1 MSNISGLNN
10 LIYEEEMPKQ
20 KKSVKSHA
28 EVDENALFLSKEYA
42 STLTDLK
49 KTIQES
55 QLRAITSANKELIR
69 LYWLVGKT
77 IVEKQEK
84 SGWGTKFI
92 ERLARDIQNAFPGI
106 EGFSRTNI
114 FRMRAFYLAY
124 CNCLTAVGQLENE
137 LEPFFNLP
145 WGHNFILLDKLKSF
159 EERRWYA
166 QKAMEYGWSRSMLET
181 WIKSDLYKREGR
193 AITNF
198 QQTLPQPQSDLA
210 QQAIKDP
217 YVFDFLTLHEEHLE
231 KDLEDG
237 LVNHIQKFLLELG
250 QGFAFMGRQYQINV
264 EGDPYYIDLLFY
276 HVKLRCFVVIELK
289 ARAFKPEDAGQLNF
303 YLSAID
309 DMLKHPSDNPT
320 IGILLCKT
328 RKKVMAEY
336 AFRDIKKPMGVVEY
350 ETMLTKA
357 LPEELKSSLPTVKE
371 IEEELEK
378 DVKDDNRS

>member
-1 MSNISGLNN
+1 
-10 LIYEEEMPKQ
+10 
-20 KKSVKSHA
+20 
-28 EVDENALFLSKEYA
+28 
-42 STLTDLK
+42 
-49 KTIQES
+49 
-55 QLRAITSANKELIR
+55 
-69 LYWLVGKT
+69 
-77 IVEKQEK
+77 
-84 SGWGTKFI
+84 
-92 ERLARDIQNAFPGI
+92 
-106 EGFSRTNI
+106 
-114 FRMRAFYLAY
+114 
-124 CNCLTAVGQLENE
+124 
-137 LEPFFNLP
+137 
-145 WGHNFILLDKLKSF
+145 
-159 EERRWYA
+159 
-166 QKAMEYGWSRSMLET
+166 MLET